1 MIDCGNRV
9 LQLSE
14 RPAISQLSRT
24 IGEVL
29 VDEGLLDRARSCGAF
44 LFLGVEA
51 SIAQALVRFGLDLI
65 QEGVLDG
72 CLVGHLFLATLFSE
86 FELHFAQLDD
96 RFVTEHEGISHQVFG
111 QLIGEAFDHQDRFT
125 ATGDDQVQAGRGD
138 LLHGRKQHELVIDQA
153 DANTGD
159 WASEWEWRHSQCCT
173 TTGDRPDI
181 GIIHAIARQDVG
193 HHLNFV
199 DVTFWEQRTNRT
211 VGQTGGQNFLESRT
225 AFPLEVSTGELARS
239 CEAFAVVAGQR
250 KEIGTWPRG
259 AILCSNKN
267 SRLTKLDEDGSAGL
281 LGPFTCRN

>member
-1 MIDCGNRV
+1 MIDCGNRI

-14 RPAISQLSRT
+14 RPAIGQLSRS

-29 VDEGLLDRARSCGAF
+29 VDEGLLDRARSSRAF
-44 LFLGVEA
+44 LLLGVEA
-51 SIAQALVRFGLDLI
+51 SIAQALVRFGFDLI

-72 CLVGHLFLATLFSE
+72 CLVGHLFLATLFGE

-111 QLIGEAFDHQDRFT
+111 QLIGEAFDHEDRFT
-125 ATGDDQVQAGRGD
+125 ATGDDQVQTGRGD
-138 LLHGRKQHELVIDQA
+138 LLHGREQHELVIDQT
-153 DANTGD
+153 DANTSD
-159 WASEWEWRHSQCCT
+159 RASERQRRHSQCRT

-199 DVTFWEQRTNRT
+199 DVTFREQRTNRT
-211 VGQTGGQNFLESRT
+211 VGQTGSQNFLQRWA

-239 CEAFAVVAGQR
+239 CETLAVIASQR

-259 AILCSNKN
+259 AVLCSNKN